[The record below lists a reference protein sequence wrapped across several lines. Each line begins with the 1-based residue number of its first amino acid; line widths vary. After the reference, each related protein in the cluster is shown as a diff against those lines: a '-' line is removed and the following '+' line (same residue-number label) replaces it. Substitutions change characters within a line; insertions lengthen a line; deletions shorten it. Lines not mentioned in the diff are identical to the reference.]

1 MRRFLKPVIAVAA
14 AGAAALIVAT
24 AGQPFDGAPAAKTK
38 TLECRTTTTN
48 IVNVSKK
55 AKTVALLPTIPKA
68 QLPCD
73 LLESI
78 PAKLGNIVLPTPEI
92 PTPELPSLP
101 TVTLPTIVIPPIPAI
116 GFPGYPTTSTTFG
129 CEAFAAS
136 NQSAA
141 C

>member
-1 MRRFLKPVIAVAA
+1 MRRFLKPAIAVAA
-14 AGAAALIVAT
+14 AGAAALIVST

-38 TLECRTTTTN
+38 TFECRSTTTN
-48 IVNVSKK
+48 IVTAPKK
-55 AKTVALLPTIPKA
+55 AKAVAVLPTIPKA

-78 PAKLGNIVLPTPEI
+78 PAKLGNIEVPLPRI
-92 PTPELPSLP
+92 PTPELP
-101 TVTLPTIVIPPIPAI
+101 VLPTIVIPPIPAI
-116 GFPGYPTTSTTFG
+116 GFPGYPTTSTTSG